1 MKRKCLKFNTDDFIK
16 SFPEFENTNIE
27 LYLDT
32 ENAIEI
38 LDYLET
44 RKKKFKMILYHIFS
58 QKNDEDFYGKED
70 VSEKAKFIT
79 AMKFSSSENV
89 RIYCKEF
96 FIGGKKIVMIQKKL
110 KKTNKV
116 NKALKIHLET
126 LGGYEYEFS

>member
-58 QKNDEDFYGKED
+58 QKM
-70 VSEKAKFIT
+70 
-79 AMKFSSSENV
+79 MKIFMG
-89 RIYCKEF
+89 RK
-96 FIGGKKIVMIQKKL
+96 M
-110 KKTNKV
+110 
-116 NKALKIHLET
+116 
-126 LGGYEYEFS
+126 